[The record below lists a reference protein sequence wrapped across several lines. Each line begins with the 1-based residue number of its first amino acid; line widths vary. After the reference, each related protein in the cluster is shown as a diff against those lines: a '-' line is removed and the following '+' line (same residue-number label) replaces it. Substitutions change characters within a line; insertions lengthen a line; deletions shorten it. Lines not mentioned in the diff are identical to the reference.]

1 MEGGKQIKGVNM
13 SEALAQKR
21 DDAEQL
27 VLEYIADP
35 RPDLKD
41 LIIVHYATT
50 VEKIARRFSG
60 IESVDDLTQVGYIGL
75 LNALSKFDPTA
86 GVRFNTY
93 ATHLIAG
100 EIKHYLRDRSQTI
113 RHPAWLQEL
122 RHKVNRT
129 VPVLQAQLGRVPSEA
144 EIAAA
149 VNVTEQTIREV
160 MATQDMLKVASL
172 DATQHDDEDSESDVD
187 RLDAAVGAQ
196 EQISVEDRVLLEA
209 AMQQLRDLEREVLVL
224 FHFDSL
230 NQTEIAARLG
240 ISCNYVSHVLRQSL
254 AKLRRIL
261 TEEEEQ
267 DRLLRLNSPE
277 SEKNVIDQET
287 GIYNEEYFR
296 ARLTEEIHRVC
307 GTDAVVA
314 VILVEF
320 EGLESLGKFYGESSV
335 RDFNVDAAAFLKSS
349 VRALDIVCRNGSN
362 GFGVIMQGTGE
373 SVSNA
378 QVRLQKKFEKWML
391 TRVAP
396 NSPIKLSFGSAF
408 APDHGRSVADL
419 TKHAILQMSELGS
432 GKQISAA

>member
-1 MEGGKQIKGVNM
+1 M

-27 VLEYIADP
+27 VLEYLADP

-41 LIIVHYATT
+41 LIIVHYSAM
-50 VEKIARRFSG
+50 VERIARRFSG

-75 LNALSKFDPTA
+75 LNALSKFDPAA

-93 ATHLIAG
+93 ATHLVAG

-122 RHKVNRT
+122 RHKINRT
-129 VPVLQAQLGRVPSEA
+129 IPVLQSQLGRVPTES

-149 VNVTEQTIREV
+149 VNVAEPTVREV
-160 MATQDMLKVASL
+160 LATQDMLKVASL
-172 DATQHDDEDSESDVD
+172 DAAPNDDEDAESDVD
-187 RLDAAVGAQ
+187 RLDAAIGTK
-196 EQISVEDRVLLEA
+196 EQVSVEDRVLLES

-230 NQTEIAARLG
+230 NQTEIAAKLG
-240 ISCNYVSHVLRQSL
+240 ISCNYVSHILRQSL

-261 TEEEEQ
+261 TAEEEQ
-267 DRLLRLNSPE
+267 DRMLRLNSPAE
-277 SEKNVIDQET
+277 DKNVIDPET
-287 GIYNEEYFR
+287 GIYNEDYFR
-296 ARLTEEIHRVC
+296 ARLTEEVHRVC

-314 VILVEF
+314 IILVEF
-320 EGLESLGKFYGESSV
+320 DGLKSLGNFYGETSI
-335 RDFNVDAAAFLKSS
+335 RDFNVDAANFLRSS

-373 SVSNA
+373 TVA
-378 QVRLQKKFEKWML
+378 QAQRRLQKKFEQWL
-391 TRVAP
+391 VTRVAT
-396 NSPIKLSFGSAF
+396 NSPIRISYGTAY
-408 APDHGRSVADL
+408 APDHGRSVSDL
-419 TKHAILQMSELGS
+419 TRHAILQMSELKGNNEA
-432 GKQISAA
+432 KDRAA